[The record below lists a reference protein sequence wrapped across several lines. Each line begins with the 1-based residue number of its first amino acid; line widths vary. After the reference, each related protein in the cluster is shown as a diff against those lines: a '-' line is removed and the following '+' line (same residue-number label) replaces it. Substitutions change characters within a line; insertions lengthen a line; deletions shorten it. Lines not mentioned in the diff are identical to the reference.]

1 MKLKQEAPIP
11 EEDWEEDELPR
22 RKKKKW
28 WILPVC
34 ILVLVTLVIAS
45 LPTAEDFSGSI
56 TVTQRVLNG
65 TAQPGRIVTVLTGAG
80 TLTPENTEDICVP
93 DAVEVDSYHVR
104 NGDAVRKG
112 DVLATIKP
120 TTVACAIAELQDV
133 LSELDSA
140 LESKRTSEAQKTIY
154 APAGGRI
161 KAIYIQP
168 GEDVADVMLREG
180 ALMKLS
186 LDGRMKVEIPGENLA
201 VGQTLTVRL
210 EDGKTLEGRVL
221 SVRQGVAVVTV
232 PDDRAELDAAVT
244 VEDETGTVLGQG
256 NLQINS
262 EARIVGYYGTV
273 SYVPVVLNQMV
284 GARGTLIQL
293 KDTGNTA
300 EYDRLLNLRR
310 ELEDRMDSLYALYPQ
325 GLLRAEADG
334 VVSGIPEDAEFVEL
348 TQAEKAEYGMLSAGQ
363 ETFPLQFLS
372 AGNVDRPRLVL
383 LEGEGGDPVTP
394 PGGDPSGDP
403 VTPPGGDPGSGA
415 AHYGT
420 GIVVSVDPL
429 MIQIGE
435 GEPFAFTGTVYDSA
449 GQSVTPNV
457 GDTVFVASDTTAYLS
472 TGGAMP
478 GMPDMGGMGFDF
490 SGMMGGF
497 GGMGGTY
504 VAPTPAYE
512 TYSLEETTLMK
523 LSAQE
528 RMGVEVPVDELDI
541 LALKPGMEATVT
553 LDAFKGETF
562 RGTVERISRRGENS
576 GGNTKFTVTVA
587 MDGEARML
595 VGMNASVSVVTASHD
610 AAITVPAAAL
620 QEIGGKTYLY
630 TGYSQKED
638 TLLNPVEVLTGVSD
652 DETVQI
658 LSGLEAGDTFYYR
671 YADSIT
677 YSFARDL

>member
-1 MKLKQEAPIP
+1 MKLKKEAPIP
-11 EEDWEEDELPR
+11 EEDWEELPR
-22 RKKKKW
+22 RKKKKR
-28 WILPVC
+28 WIIPVC
-34 ILVLVTLVIAS
+34 ILLLVTLVIAS

-65 TAQPGRIVTVLTGAG
+65 AAQPGRIVTVLTGAG
-80 TLTPENTEDICVP
+80 TLAPENTEDICVP

-104 NGDAVRKG
+104 NGDVVRKG

-120 TTVACAIAELQDV
+120 TTVASAIAELQDV
-133 LSELDSA
+133 LEELDGA
-140 LESKRTSEAQKTIY
+140 LESKRTSEAEKTIY
-154 APAGGRI
+154 SPAGGRI

-221 SVRQGVAVVTV
+221 SVRQGTAVVTV

-244 VEDETGTVLGQG
+244 VEDETGAVLGQG

-273 SYVPVVLNQMV
+273 SYIPVLVNQMV
-284 GARGTLIQL
+284 GAKGTLIQL
-293 KDTGNTA
+293 KNTGNTA
-300 EYDRLLNLRR
+300 EYDRLLTLRKD
-310 ELEDRMDSLYALYPQ
+310 LEDRMDSLYALYPQ

-334 VVSGIPEDAEFVEL
+334 VVSGIPEDAEYTAL

-363 ETFPLQFLS
+363 ETFTLQFLS
-372 AGNVDRPRLVL
+372 ARDVDRPQLVL
-383 LEGEGGDPVTP
+383 LEGEPGGGDPV
-394 PGGDPSGDP
+394 D
-403 VTPPGGDPGSGA
+403 PPGGDPGGEPGGDPGSEST
-415 AHYGT
+415 HYGT

-429 MIQIGE
+429 MIQIGD
-435 GEPFAFTGTVYDSA
+435 GEPFVFTGTVYDSA
-449 GQSVTPNV
+449 GQPVTPNV

-472 TGGAMP
+472 TGGGMP
-478 GMPDMGGMGFDF
+478 GGMPDFGDMGFDF
-490 SGMMGGF
+490 SGMMGSFGGF
-497 GGMGGTY
+497 GGPY

-512 TYSLEETTLMK
+512 TYSTAETTLMK
-523 LSAQE
+523 LSAQD
-528 RMGVEVPVDELDI
+528 RLCVEVPVDELDI
-541 LALKPGMEATVT
+541 LSLMPGMEATVT

-562 RGTVERISRRGENS
+562 QATVEKISRRGENS

-587 MDGEARML
+587 LDGQPRML
-595 VGMNASVSVVTASHD
+595 EGMNASVSVVTATRD

-620 QEIGGKTYLY
+620 QEISGKTYLY

-638 TLLNPVEVLTGVSD
+638 KLLNPVQVQTGVSD
-652 DETVQI
+652 DQTVEI
-658 LSGLEAGDTFYYR
+658 LSGLEAGQVFYYR